1 MRRVLL
7 VATGGLTCA
16 LAGSAL
22 GLPLGQTTARTGPDG
37 WTLLDGASR
46 ASDALRYQGTQ
57 FVVLWSPDGATSA
70 LVDISHEPGR
80 GSVLRVAAT
89 PQSPATAVFESDDTA
104 GVANVARVS
113 ASTVDLLRRNYDVT
127 VDGAEHVAG
136 RVATVVV
143 VRRDDGTAAARFW
156 IDRATN
162 LVLRR
167 EVLDDQGRTVQASAF
182 LQVDLGRAAMPTYG
196 AVPRTTIP
204 GEALDDNALSTARA
218 AGWAAPTTLPNGLE
232 LFDARRRAGE
242 PGDVLHLSYSDGVSH
257 VSVFEQRGRL
267 DTSALDGWHRERV
280 AGTRVWVNDA
290 FPRRVVW
297 AANGRVF
304 TVVAECE
311 RTSLEAL
318 VAALPHRGARRP
330 LLSRLTRGLRRVG
343 SWINPFS

>member
-1 MRRVLL
+1 
-7 VATGGLTCA
+7 
-16 LAGSAL
+16 
-22 GLPLGQTTARTGPDG
+22 
-37 WTLLDGASR
+37 
-46 ASDALRYQGTQ
+46 
-57 FVVLWSPDGATSA
+57 
-70 LVDISHEPGR
+70 
-80 GSVLRVAAT
+80 
-89 PQSPATAVFESDDTA
+89 
-104 GVANVARVS
+104 
-113 ASTVDLLRRNYDVT
+113 
-127 VDGAEHVAG
+127 
-136 RVATVVV
+136 
-143 VRRDDGTAAARFW
+143 
-156 IDRATN
+156 
-162 LVLRR
+162 
-167 EVLDDQGRTVQASAF
+167 
-182 LQVDLGRAAMPTYG
+182 
-196 AVPRTTIP
+196 
-204 GEALDDNALSTARA
+204 
-218 AGWAAPTTLPNGLE
+218 PTTLPNGLE